1 MTRTKLFAAT
11 IMAAS
16 LIALVSVGNAMA
28 NGNDFLDIEKYRI
41 ATTSGEEIRR
51 LLLNVNG
58 EVVKD
63 GTNGA
68 FGYGVKLNTEGL
80 VFFVATTHG
89 GVYDSETQNIA
100 NPEPVWHN
108 HVVKLDENTAC
119 GDNLAVIDITN
130 ESPVK
135 VIVGNEVITAK
146 NAAYETFTGQL
157 AGEELALV
165 EPTDVVASFTIRPV
179 DSDSN
184 TTIDPDQIAAIC
196 IENVKLYQDP
206 SAVISQIEQ
215 TVGKGILLS

>member
-1 MTRTKLFAAT
+1 
-11 IMAAS
+11 MAAS

-28 NGNDFLDIEKYRI
+28 NGNGFLEIDNYKVS
-41 ATTSGEEIRR
+41 TTNDEEIRR
-51 LLLNVNG
+51 LLLDVNG
-58 EVVKD
+58 KIAED

-80 VFFVATTHG
+80 VFFVSTTHG

-108 HVVKLDENTAC
+108 HVVKLGENSAC

-130 ESPVK
+130 ESPGK
-135 VIVGNEVITAK
+135 VIVGNEVITAAK
-146 NAAYETFTGQL
+146 AGYEIFTGQL
-157 AGEELALV
+157 IGEELALV

-184 TTIDPDQIAAIC
+184 TTLDPSQIAAIC

-206 SAVISQIEQ
+206 SAIVSQIEQ
-215 TVGKGILLS
+215 TIGEGISLS